1 MIQLNVFVSF
11 NKPELS
17 ARRNDVNTDDTW
29 PSLVQITELS
39 TTHIN
44 NITQRIIL
52 VYQFIIISHT
62 NECCLLRRYESTKKT
77 LFNPKCRFWSEK
89 LITLTFWKV
98 TWYTINKSEGL
109 WLK

>member
-17 ARRNDVNTDDTW
+17 VRRNELNTDDTW
-29 PSLVQITELS
+29 PSIVQITELS
-39 TTHIN
+39 TRHIN

-62 NECCLLRRYESTKKT
+62 NKCCLLRRYESTKKDAIQ
-77 LFNPKCRFWSEK
+77 PKM
-89 LITLTFWKV
+89 
-98 TWYTINKSEGL
+98 
-109 WLK
+109 